1 VESILD
7 RSLDAAEAVS
17 GNVLPIYAMIV
28 GGARAA
34 RRAWKGEISVEE
46 LPAWLILDLAIRGGL
61 STAGQIGGAFV
72 GLLVI
77 GPAGALVLGPAV
89 GAAALF
95 GTNQLHGLLDRA
107 MRGPWHT
114 AVMEAAERLSL
125 AVLTACDRQL
135 DKVVERQLRLRRS
148 SRNMPGD
155 LMDWLDRRMVED
167 VIHAWET
174 LDECEPVTTLR
185 GAMELM
191 IRASAIGIA
200 DPEVLSAR
208 RQLAA
213 VIESKPAT
221 TDSLLRIGK
230 SAAAFAEEKL
240 RRS

>member
-1 VESILD
+1 
-7 RSLDAAEAVS
+7 
-17 GNVLPIYAMIV
+17 
-28 GGARAA
+28 
-34 RRAWKGEISVEE
+34 
-46 LPAWLILDLAIRGGL
+46 
-61 STAGQIGGAFV
+61 
-72 GLLVI
+72 
-77 GPAGALVLGPAV
+77 
-89 GAAALF
+89 
-95 GTNQLHGLLDRA
+95 
-107 MRGPWHT
+107 
-114 AVMEAAERLSL
+114 
-125 AVLTACDRQL
+125 
-135 DKVVERQLRLRRS
+135 
-148 SRNMPGD
+148 
-155 LMDWLDRRMVED
+155 MDWLDRRMVED